1 MQSHS
6 DPSLTET
13 SLGVTRYGAGFR
25 EDREGWIYVHV
36 AGTPY
41 ERGYQHGWLLA
52 DEIRAAIKAIE
63 FLIWEDFATPFSWW
77 AANAHAMWHDM
88 LASDQGGRL
97 TDRSGSSVIDEL
109 YGIVD
114 GVNARREIQK
124 QRGISIDDLLGW
136 NGYPEMVLPVGASSI
151 AR

>member
-25 EDREGWIYVHV
+25 EDRVQGWIYVHV

-52 DEIRAAIKAIE
+52 DEI
-63 FLIWEDFATPFSWW
+63 L
-77 AANAHAMWHDM
+77 
-88 LASDQGGRL
+88 
-97 TDRSGSSVIDEL
+97 
-109 YGIVD
+109 
-114 GVNARREIQK
+114 ARRL
-124 QRGISIDDLLGW
+124 RPL
-136 NGYPEMVLPVGASSI
+136 SS
-151 AR
+151 